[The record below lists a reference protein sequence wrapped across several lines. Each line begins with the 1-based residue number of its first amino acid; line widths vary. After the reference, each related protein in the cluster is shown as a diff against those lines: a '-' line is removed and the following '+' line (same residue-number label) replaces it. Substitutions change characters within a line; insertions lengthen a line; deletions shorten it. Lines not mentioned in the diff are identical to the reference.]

1 MRGGRLLAAIGVG
14 LLGLTLI
21 AMFVLTPDGPRRP
34 ATSFALP
41 TVSPIVGASRAPFGP
56 LDSSVTVVDGLYD
69 DGLDR
74 AVRSPTRH
82 KNQSKLFFAHGSW
95 WGVLHE
101 PTSREARIHRLDWMT
116 QRWHD
121 TGVVVD
127 ERPYARADVLF
138 ADDTLYVASGGS
150 SESAAHAVRVLVFTF
165 DPATSRWAPAPDFPV
180 VVSEAGVES
189 PLIERSPSGVLWVSY
204 IAAGVL
210 QVAHSLDDIH
220 RWTPPFIPNVAN
232 TSVQTDQVGM
242 TAVGDELLLIWS
254 NQLDE
259 AIYATS
265 HNDGDPDDTWSEVI
279 TVVGGFLAADNHLN
293 VRALPDGRVF
303 AVTKTSLDTVPTSQ
317 PGWDQVLMLDRTDGL
332 WSRQQF
338 GQIRDKH
345 TRPIVVL
352 DAEHEEALVF
362 ATAPTSGGAIYLKH
376 TGFDDIRFPVGQGE
390 VAITADGLSEINDAT
405 STKQPVGSSTGLVVL
420 ASDDPT
426 GRYVHL
432 AASLGGVPPGRSP
445 GSPPD
450 GPEPAPAEPTDL
462 VVETNDSFTVE
473 DPVQPL
479 WDAPASRA
487 NGTVA
492 YVRRAGQDIAVRLKT
507 DGTGELRPCRK
518 IGATGTGKVTI
529 AADIRLD
536 GQGPLD
542 TTLLMARGEG
552 TELGGIRADQE
563 RRVRVSS
570 GDGRETTNVRFRR
583 GTFYRAELRLDTDA
597 RTIDVRLADTDGR
610 VLVERKGL
618 PWRAPGSTV
627 VDAVCVAAPAGP
639 AGLGLTFDDVRVTRL
654 P

>member
-1 MRGGRLLAAIGVG
+1 M
-14 LLGLTLI
+14 
-21 AMFVLTPDGPRRP
+21 
-34 ATSFALP
+34 P
-41 TVSPIVGASRAPFGP
+41 TVSPIVGAGRGP
-56 LDSSVTVVDGLYD
+56 LAPLDGSVTVVDGLYD
-69 DGLDR
+69 AGSER
-74 AVRSPTRH
+74 AVRAPTRH

-95 WGVLHE
+95 WGVLNE
-101 PTSREARIHRLDWMT
+101 PTSREARIHRLDWKT

-138 ADDTLYVASGGS
+138 ADDRLYVASGGS

-165 DPATSRWAPAPDFPV
+165 DPATRRWAPAPDFPV
-180 VVSEAGVES
+180 VVSKAGVES

-204 IAAGVL
+204 IAAGRL

-242 TAVGDELLLIWS
+242 TAVGDELLLLWS

-265 HNDGDPDDTWSEVI
+265 HNDGDPDDAWSEVS

-317 PGWDQVLMLDRTDGL
+317 PGWDQVLVLDRKDGH

-352 DAEHEEALVF
+352 DAEHGEALVF
-362 ATAPTSGGAIYLKH
+362 ATAPTAGGAIYLKH
-376 TGFDDIRFPVGQGE
+376 AKFDDIRFPVGLGE
-390 VAITADGLSEINDAT
+390 VAIKADGLSQINDAT

-432 AASLGGVPPGRSP
+432 AASLGGVPPGQP
-445 GSPPD
+445 QGSPPD

-462 VVETNDSFTVE
+462 VVETYDSFTLE

-479 WDAPASRA
+479 WDAPAITSAREDRIRAAGGSRTSRSA
-487 NGTVA
+487 SRRTGRVNYDPA
-492 YVRRAGQDIAVRLKT
+492 ARSARRAQARSRSPRTSASTVRAPRTPRFSWRAVRGRSSVAFGRIRSGGSACRAVT
-507 DGTGELRPCRK
+507 AGRPRTC
-518 IGATGTGKVTI
+518 GSDA
-529 AADIRLD
+529 
-536 GQGPLD
+536 
-542 TTLLMARGEG
+542 
-552 TELGGIRADQE
+552 
-563 RRVRVSS
+563 VRS
-570 GDGRETTNVRFRR
+570 TVRSC
-583 GTFYRAELRLDTDA
+583 
-597 RTIDVRLADTDGR
+597 
-610 VLVERKGL
+610 
-618 PWRAPGSTV
+618 GSTSTPGPSTFGWRTPM
-627 VDAVCVAAPAGP
+627 AASSSSARASRGAPPARRWWTLCAWPLRAAPRASG
-639 AGLGLTFDDVRVTRL
+639 
-654 P
+654 

>member
-1 MRGGRLLAAIGVG
+1 MRSGRWLAAIGVG
-14 LLGLTLI
+14 LVGVSMIVL
-21 AMFVLTPDGPRRP
+21 FVLTPNGAHRP
-34 ATSFALP
+34 KPSLALP
-41 TVSPIVGASRAPFGP
+41 TVTPIVSAGRGP
-56 LDSSVTVVDGLYD
+56 LAPLDGSVTVIDGLYD
-69 DGLDR
+69 AGSGR
-74 AVRSPTRH
+74 AVRAPTRH

-95 WGVLHE
+95 WGVLNE
-101 PTSREARIHRLDWMT
+101 PTSREARIHRLDWKT

-204 IAAGVL
+204 IAAGRL

-242 TAVGDELLLIWS
+242 TAVGDEILLLWS

-265 HNDGDPDDTWSEVI
+265 HDDGDPDDAWSEVS

-317 PGWDQVLMLDRTDGL
+317 PGWDQVLVLDRKDGH

-352 DAEHEEALVF
+352 DAEHGEALVF
-362 ATAPTSGGAIYLKH
+362 ATAPTAGGAIYLKH
-376 TGFDDIRFPVGQGE
+376 AKFDDIRFPVGLGE
-390 VAITADGLSEINDAT
+390 VAIKVDGLAHINDAT

-432 AASLGGVPPGRSP
+432 AASLGGVPPGQP
-445 GSPPD
+445 QGPPPD
-450 GPEPAPAEPTDL
+450 GPEPAPAESTDL
-462 VVETNDSFTVE
+462 VVETYDPFTLE

-487 NGTVA
+487 NGTIA
-492 YVRRAGQDIAVRLKT
+492 YVQRADQDIAVRLRT
-507 DGTGELRPCRK
+507 DGKGELRPCRK
-518 IGATGTGKVTI
+518 IGATGTGTVTI

-536 GQGPLD
+536 GQGPAD

-583 GTFYRAELRLDTDA
+583 GTFYRAELRLDIDA
-597 RTIDVRLADTDGR
+597 RTIDVRLADTNGR

-627 VDAVCVAAPAGP
+627 VDAVCVAAPGGP
-639 AGLGLTFDDVRVTRL
+639 AGLGLTFDDVRVKRL

>member
-1 MRGGRLLAAIGVG
+1 MEA
-14 LLGLTLI
+14 
-21 AMFVLTPDGPRRP
+21 GPRSHHWIR
-34 ATSFALP
+34 
-41 TVSPIVGASRAPFGP
+41 
-56 LDSSVTVVDGLYD
+56 SVIVVDGLYD
-69 DGLDR
+69 AGSER
-74 AVRSPTRH
+74 AVRAPTRH

-95 WGVLHE
+95 WGVLNE
-101 PTSREARIHRLDWMT
+101 PTSREARIHRLDWKT

-150 SESAAHAVRVLVFTF
+150 SESPAHAVRVLVFTF

-189 PLIERSPSGVLWVSY
+189 PLIERSSERRPLGVVHRRGRPPGRPLP
-204 IAAGVL
+204 G
-210 QVAHSLDDIH
+210 HIH

-242 TAVGDELLLIWS
+242 TAVGDELLLLWS

-265 HNDGDPDDTWSEVI
+265 HNDGDPDDAWSEVS

-317 PGWDQVLMLDRTDGL
+317 PGWDQVLLLDRKDGH

-352 DAEHEEALVF
+352 DAEHGEALVF
-362 ATAPTSGGAIYLKH
+362 ATAPTAGGAIYLKH
-376 TGFDDIRFPVGQGE
+376 TKFDDIRFPVGLGE
-390 VAITADGLSEINDAT
+390 LAIKADGLDQINDAT

-432 AASLGGVPPGRSP
+432 AASLGGVPPGQP
-445 GSPPD
+445 QGSPPD

-462 VVETNDSFTVE
+462 VVETYDPFNVE

-487 NGTVA
+487 NGTIA
-492 YVRRAGQDIAVRLKT
+492 YVRRADQDLAIRLKT
-507 DGTGELRPCRK
+507 DGKGELRPCRK
-518 IGATGTGKVTI
+518 IGATGTGTVTI
-529 AADIRLD
+529 AADVRLD
-536 GQGPLD
+536 GQGPVD
-542 TTLLMARGEG
+542 TTLLFARGEG
-552 TELGGIRADQE
+552 AELGGIRADQE

-583 GTFYRAELRLDTDA
+583 GTFYRAELRLDIDA
-597 RTIDVRLADTDGR
+597 RTIDVRLADTNGR

-618 PWRAPGSTV
+618 PWRAAGSTV
-627 VDAVCVAAPAGP
+627 VDAVCVAAPGGP
-639 AGLGLTFDDVRVTRL
+639 AGLGLTFDDVRVRRL